1 MRKKTFYET
10 QEDAQER
17 KKALVERLLK
27 PKKQQAAPTKKV
39 NDSRPV
45 AASENV
51 APRAPRNLQASVGLA
66 GVAFY
71 DRETPGV
78 PLLPEPWLKKLA
90 NMMLEVSNS
99 GGIHIALMW
108 PARISSLAVAHSLAA
123 LERLAIRD
131 LLGLRTLVYPV
142 MPSSFYRLN
151 HFLLDRPRLCEL
163 VRKLWVTGPQG
174 THLAALR
181 TDSDRRKAKF
191 LGALLELD
199 KREPETPYPTTAEVL
214 PSFIFRPESEGWGD
228 YQHRL
233 LLRSITRLRWHHRE
247 DIRNDAFPFVG
258 SPQTASDALFGIA
271 YGTKKEV
278 WKKALGSAPFAKH
291 GRKPELLLI
300 DATDEMREKDRRLS
314 KRIPDFIV
322 TAKETLHDEPGTLIV
337 TDNPATFFILKKS
350 LTDDLKLHVESHV
363 IVNEFA
369 GTGFSDKPH
378 PDDYVPAER
387 SLRHY
392 GFEILDREA
401 AGVASKLL
409 SLAKTLA
416 DKPTAAEACNDAAY
430 YVLQLCHLPGG
441 YRDLGQW
448 LEADDRPE
456 FVRSRLAWATHEA
469 RLRGL
474 MQAGGLDAHAHDVDV
489 ALGKAGKLVADS
501 WLEATPVALRLAK
514 ELGPIATKPNKQAL
528 VVLLKGP
535 YIDIARQFLRR
546 HFASSTP
553 FENFEPRVTFITHW
567 ELKNHLRTI
576 ANCDRVFFV
585 GMNDRLLRLLVTSEE
600 IPAGSTVLISYAQA
614 ETYKRALL
622 SLKSIEAL
630 KPFKGRISGMA
641 DELETRLKKIPN
653 PLPVDRL
660 PAQGLSVNFEST
672 SYTPEHAQQELWRL
686 DLEGAGRIFV
696 SKRVF
701 QYRPDDDPP
710 FVSTAVSDIEVGDSI
725 FVMSDELRDLVE
737 ATLSDAGFTAFKKGH
752 TFAGML
758 DLYHE
763 EVKRRSKELYP
774 TKNQRERA
782 QKILCRMA
790 EIDPKTKDCSLQR
803 VLHWLDLDE
812 DVPHQRPQAA
822 RDRAHFEAFVRALEI
837 PDALYKDF
845 WVLAINMTRNESR
858 LAGREMADFYTNVIF
873 HPESLQVY
881 HKVAPESLARLIRAA
896 TDSVYRVTAK
906 IPPLQPAGRK
916 SRGKNESA

>member
-17 KKALVERLLK
+17 KKALMERLLK
-27 PKKQQAAPTKKV
+27 PKKQPAAPEKKANV
-39 NDSRPV
+39 SRP
-45 AASENV
+45 ATTSENV
-51 APRAPRNLQASVGLA
+51 APRVPRNLKASVGLA

-71 DRETPGV
+71 DREAPDV

-90 NMMLEVSNS
+90 NMMLEVSNT
-99 GGIHIALMW
+99 GGKHIALMW
-108 PARISSLAVAHSLAA
+108 PARVSSLAVVHSLAA

-163 VRKLWVTGPQG
+163 TRQLWVTGPNG
-174 THLAALR
+174 THMATLR
-181 TDSDRRKAKF
+181 SDNHKEKF
-191 LGALLELD
+191 LGALRTLEEH
-199 KREPETPYPTTAEVL
+199 EPETPYPTAAEVL
-214 PSFIFRPESEGWGD
+214 PNFIFRPEREGWGD
-228 YQHRL
+228 YQYRL
-233 LLRSITRLRWHHRE
+233 LSRCITRLRLAHRR
-247 DIRNDAFPFVG
+247 DIRSDAFPSVG
-258 SPQTASDALFGIA
+258 APLTAPDALFGIS

-278 WKKALGSAPFAKH
+278 WKKALGSAPFGKH

-300 DATDEMREKDRRLS
+300 DATDELREKDRRLN
-314 KRIPDFIV
+314 KRILDFIV
-322 TAKETLHDEPGTLIV
+322 TAKDTWHDEPGTLIV

-369 GTGFSDKPH
+369 GTGFSAKPH

-416 DKPTAAEACNDAAY
+416 GKPTAAEACNDAAY

-448 LEADDRPE
+448 LEADGRPD

-474 MQAGGLDAHAHDVDV
+474 MQAGGLGAHAHDVDV

-514 ELGPIATKPNKQAL
+514 ELGAIATKPNKRAL

-567 ELKNHLRTI
+567 ELKKHLPTV
-576 ANCDRVFFV
+576 ADYDQVFFV

-614 ETYKRALL
+614 ETCKRALL

-660 PAQGLSVNFEST
+660 PVQGLSFNFEST
-672 SYTPEHAQQELWRL
+672 SHTPEHAQQELWRL

-696 SKRVF
+696 AKRVF

-710 FVSTAVSDIEVGDSI
+710 FVSTAVSDIEAGDSI

-758 DLYHE
+758 DLYHA

-774 TKNQRERA
+774 AKNQRERA
-782 QKILCRMA
+782 QKILGRMA

-812 DVPHQRPQAA
+812 DSPHQRPQAA

-837 PDALYKDF
+837 PEALYKDF
-845 WVLAINMTRNESR
+845 WVLAINTTRNESR

-906 IPPLQPAGRK
+906 IPPPQAAGHK
-916 SRGKNESA
+916 SRGKNEST

>member
-1 MRKKTFYET
+1 MDRFKFLKDQRE
-10 QEDAQER
+10 AQER
-17 KKALVERLLK
+17 KKALAQRLLEQ
-27 PKKQQAAPTKKV
+27 PNRTTSSAKKADSTQPVVVTDKAAP
-39 NDSRPV
+39 SIWRG
-45 AASENV
+45 
-51 APRAPRNLQASVGLA
+51 PRVSVGNA
-66 GVAFY
+66 GVAFF
-71 DRETPGV
+71 DREAPAIA
-78 PLLPEPWLKKLA
+78 LKPEPWLKKLA
-90 NMMLEVSNS
+90 DLILGVSS
-99 GGIHIALMW
+99 AGGLHVVLMW
-108 PARISSLAVAHSLAA
+108 PGRITSLAVAHSLAA

-131 LLGLRTLVYPV
+131 LLGLRTVVYPV

-181 TDSDRRKAKF
+181 TDSHKAKF

-199 KREPETPYPTTAEVL
+199 EREPETPYPTAAEVL
-214 PSFIFRPESEGWGD
+214 PNFIFRPESEGWGD

-233 LLRSITRLRWHHRE
+233 LLRSITRLRWHHRKE
-247 DIRNDAFPFVG
+247 IRNDAFPFVG
-258 SPQTASDALFGIA
+258 APLTAPDALFGIA

-278 WKKALGSAPFAKH
+278 WKKALGSAPFGQH

-300 DATDEMREKDRRLS
+300 DATDELRQKDRRLN
-314 KRIPDFIV
+314 KRILDFIV

-337 TDNPATFFILKKS
+337 TDNPATFSTLKKS
-350 LTDDLKLHVESHV
+350 LADDLKLHVESHV
-363 IVNEFA
+363 IVSEFA
-369 GTGFSDKPH
+369 GTGFSANAH

-409 SLAKTLA
+409 SLAKTLT
-416 DKPTAAEACNDAAY
+416 DKPTAAQACNDAAY

-448 LEADDRPE
+448 LEADDRPD

-469 RLRGL
+469 HLRGL
-474 MQAGGLDAHAHDVDV
+474 MQAGGLGAHAHDVDV

-514 ELGPIATKPNKQAL
+514 ELGTIATKPNKRAL

-546 HFASSTP
+546 HFLTSMP
-553 FENFEPRVTFITHW
+553 FENFEPRVTFVTHW
-567 ELKNHLRTI
+567 ELKKHLPTV
-576 ANCDRVFFV
+576 ADYDRVFFV

-600 IPAGSTVLISYAQA
+600 IPAGSTVLLSYAQA

-641 DELETRLKKIPN
+641 DELETRLKKIPS

-660 PAQGLSVNFEST
+660 PAQGLSFNFEST
-672 SYTPEHAQQELWRL
+672 SHTPEHTQRELWRL

-696 SKRVF
+696 AKRVF

-710 FVSTAVSDIEVGDSI
+710 FVSTAVSDIEIGDSI

-758 DLYHE
+758 DLYHA

-774 TKNQRERA
+774 AKNHRERA
-782 QKILCRMA
+782 QKILGRMA

-812 DVPHQRPQAA
+812 GAPHQRPQAA
-822 RDRAHFEAFVRALEI
+822 RDRVHFEAFVRALEI
-837 PDALYKDF
+837 PEALYKDF
-845 WVLAINMTRNESR
+845 WVLAINTTRNESR

-881 HKVAPESLARLIRAA
+881 HKVAAESLARLIRAA

-906 IPPLQPAGRK
+906 IPPPQSAGHK